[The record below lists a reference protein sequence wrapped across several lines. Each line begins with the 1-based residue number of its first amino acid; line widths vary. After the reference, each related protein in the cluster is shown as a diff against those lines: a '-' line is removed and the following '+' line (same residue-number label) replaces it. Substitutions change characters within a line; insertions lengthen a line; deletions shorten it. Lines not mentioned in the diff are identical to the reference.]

1 MTPSRFAG
9 WAFLA
14 CLAAALASTPVFA
27 DGTARQLGE
36 PGSSYSMSVRSLKEV
51 RLREAFRTTLRQQYD
66 FSCGSAA
73 VATLLTH
80 HYGLPTSEEAVF
92 RAMYDA
98 GDQKRI
104 QREGF
109 SLLDIKRYL
118 EAKGFQADGFEAS
131 LDQLTETRVPALVLV
146 REHGYNHFVVI
157 KGLANGKVL
166 FSDPAAGTR
175 ILPRREFEGIWRGGI
190 LFVIRSHREA
200 ARFNVAGDWVIG
212 RRAPMADGIDRSA
225 MGSMMLM
232 LPGRNDF

>member
-1 MTPSRFAG
+1 MSPRGTAG
-9 WAFLA
+9 WA
-14 CLAAALASTPVFA
+14 CLAAAFASAPALAN
-27 DGTARQLGE
+27 GTARQLGE
-36 PGSSYSMSVRSLKEV
+36 PGSSYSMSVTSLKEM

-80 HYGLPTSEEAVF
+80 HYRFPVSEEAVF
-92 RAMYDA
+92 RTMYDT
-98 GDQKRI
+98 GDQARI

-109 SLLDIKRYL
+109 SLLDIKQYL
-118 EAKGFQADGFEAS
+118 EAKGFQADGFEAT
-131 LDQLTETRVPALVLV
+131 LDKLAEARVPAIVLV
-146 REHGYNHFVVI
+146 RERGYNHFVVI

-175 ILPRREFEGIWRGGI
+175 ILPQREFELIWVGGI

-200 ARFNVAGDWVIG
+200 ARFNVAGDWIVG
-212 RRAPMADGIDRSA
+212 RPAPMANGIDRNGV
-225 MGSMMLM
+225 GSMMLM

>member
-1 MTPSRFAG
+1 M
-9 WAFLA
+9 
-14 CLAAALASTPVFA
+14 
-27 DGTARQLGE
+27 
-36 PGSSYSMSVRSLKEV
+36 SLKEL

-92 RAMYDA
+92 RAMYEG

-109 SLLDIKRYL
+109 SLLDMKRYL
-118 EAKGFQADGFEAS
+118 EAKGFEADGFEAS
-131 LDQLTETRVPALVLV
+131 LDKLAEARVPAIVLV

-157 KGLANGKVL
+157 KGVANGKVL
-166 FSDPAAGTR
+166 FSDPASGTR
-175 ILPRREFEGIWRGGI
+175 ILPRQQFEGIWYGGV

-200 ARFNVAGDWVIG
+200 VRFNVAGDWVIG
-212 RRAPMADGIDRSA
+212 RRAPITDGIDRSGI
-225 MGSMMLM
+225 GSMMLM
-232 LPGRNDF
+232 LPGANDF